1 VVELRQMRTKM
12 RMMNKFPL
20 AEDIMSRTT
29 HLYQFIA
36 VYKRYHDTD
45 SCTTRAH
52 TVVRNSY
59 GVHGPANDCSMTSR
73 IHENMVA
80 DPVTYVV

>member
-1 VVELRQMRTKM
+1 M

-20 AEDIMSRTT
+20 AEDIMSRTTHARSSTT

>member
-1 VVELRQMRTKM
+1 
-12 RMMNKFPL
+12 MNKFPL
-20 AEDIMSRTT
+20 AEDIMSHTTHAHSSTT

-36 VYKRYHDTD
+36 VYKRDHDTD
-45 SCTTRAH
+45 SCTTRTH

-59 GVHGPANDCSMTSR
+59 RVHGPANDCSMTSR